1 MIILSH
7 RGFWQQEFEKNTQK
21 AFKNS
26 FSNEFGTETD
36 LRDQNGE
43 LLISHDPPIKSV
55 NNIKKFIKIFNEYNT
70 DLPLALNIKSDG
82 LQDLVLKFLKQG
94 NIKNYFVFD
103 MSVPDTIGYFEKGM
117 KVFVRQSEY
126 EITPSFYERCEGI
139 WLDCFEN
146 VWYDEELILNHLKN
160 GKKVAIVSSDLHKR
174 DKSKHWEMLKNWKCI
189 NNNNL
194 MLCTDFPEQA
204 RKYFK
209 NE

>member
-7 RGFWQQEFEKNTQK
+7 RGFWQQESEKNTDK

-55 NNIKKFIKIFNEYNT
+55 NNIKNFIKIFNEYNP
-70 DLPLALNIKSDG
+70 DLTLALNIKSDG

-103 MSVPDTIGYFEKGM
+103 MSVPDTLRYFEKGI

-126 EITPSFYERCEGI
+126 EKTPSFYERCEGI

-160 GKKVAIVSSDLHKR
+160 EKKVAIVSSDLHKR

-194 MLCTDFPEQA
+194 MLCTDFPVQA